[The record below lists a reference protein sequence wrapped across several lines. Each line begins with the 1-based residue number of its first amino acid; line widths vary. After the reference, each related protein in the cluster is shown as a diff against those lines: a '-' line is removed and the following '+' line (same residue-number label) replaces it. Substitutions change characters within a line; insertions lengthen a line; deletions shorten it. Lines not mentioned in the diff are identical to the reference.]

1 MCYNKKQALN
11 AAKIAKDASSSSRIL
26 IEMYMQNAEEVQ
38 LHISLSTENHT
49 CCVHLDSY
57 RGKESDHLEKVVIY
71 YLSLSKYTAEYL
83 AGAHKN
89 IVSMLKRIGIKN
101 GPVMMQGFYDGGK
114 FRFFDPGLRFTGVD
128 YERIYRQIFGV
139 DLLKILIN
147 FSLTGIMPDIQ
158 LDETSAYIKGKRAV
172 VFVLNISAGRISVL
186 EGTDAIRKD
195 KAVVSCLERLFS
207 GENIAWSFDVNQ
219 RLAEIDMLADNDL
232 EMEQAVHRILAY
244 SWPITECSICRKILL
259 EYFRRQHNFSG
270 QGISDI

>member
-1 MCYNKKQALN
+1 M
-11 AAKIAKDASSSSRIL
+11 
-26 IEMYMQNAEEVQ
+26 
-38 LHISLSTENHT
+38 
-49 CCVHLDSY
+49 
-57 RGKESDHLEKVVIY
+57 
-71 YLSLSKYTAEYL
+71 
-83 AGAHKN
+83 
-89 IVSMLKRIGIKN
+89 
-101 GPVMMQGFYDGGK
+101 
-114 FRFFDPGLRFTGVD
+114 RFTGVD
-128 YERIYRQIFGV
+128 YEIIYRQIFGV

-147 FSLTGIMPDIQ
+147 FSLTEIMPNIQ

-172 VFVLNISAGRISVL
+172 VFFLNISADRISVL

-244 SWPITECSICRKILL
+244 YRVLDVEGENMLYGIPEYPNAAKQRWGKIMFLFQKDLIASGCFDLHSVIDVCRKTLL